1 MPTGDAGSLIWMR
14 TTTRPAFAVGVV
26 AAAILLAGCSPTVAL
41 QPADDGINTVCA
53 QVVVG
58 LPETVAGLEQRKT
71 DAQGTSAWGEPTA
84 VILRCGVPVPPPTA
98 EYPCF
103 TVDGVD
109 WLRNADD
116 APNYVFTTY
125 GRDPAIE
132 VIVNGDAASGS
143 AALIDLAFAVTASP
157 KDGECISATDVL
169 E

>member
-1 MPTGDAGSLIWMR
+1 MR
-14 TTTRPAFAVGVV
+14 TTTRPAI
-26 AAAILLAGCSPTVAL
+26 AARARPATTILLAAATLATLALSGCSPTVAL
-41 QPADDGINTVCA
+41 QPAEDAINPVCA

-58 LPETVAGLEQRKT
+58 VPDTVAGLEQR
-71 DAQGTSAWGEPTA
+71 
-84 VILRCGVPVPPPTA
+84 ILRCGVPVPPPTA

-109 WLRNADD
+109 WLRNSDD

-143 AALIDLAFAVTASP
+143 AALMDLAFAVTVSP
-157 KDGECISATDVL
+157 KQGECIAATDIL